1 MVQTD
6 KDRRM
11 SLNLNL
17 SIYSIAKPLSQFLD
31 EVSRIKDNHLKLSE
45 IDVYVGKLE
54 EERKKIDVFK
64 RELPLCMLLLN
75 EAIERLKEEA
85 SSVMMASNGKL
96 DVSQGSKLE
105 NDNKKNWM
113 SSAQLWISNSN
124 STDKEE
130 DRRVTQTCNNLNQG
144 GSFTPFNPPMINCSR
159 TEQNHQFNSRTEQNH
174 QFNKPHHIPKK
185 EQRRRW
191 SQDLHRRFVDALRRI
206 GGSQVA
212 TPKQIRDEM
221 KVDGLTNDEVKSHL
235 QKYRMH
241 IRKHPLSS
249 SDQPRETQSLISLSR
264 SGSPQSPLVGR
275 GLFNNNGSHISED
288 DEEEEKSD
296 GRSWRVGV
304 EENRGGGDVE
314 EDDGVSGA
322 DVVIHGPADGICAF
336 FGEVIATPIL
346 RRAPAVGVGV
356 VRGYSPRS
364 SLSQAR
370 AEVSAMKSSSS
381 GAYFLSACG
390 RHAQFH
396 RRVGAQTMA
405 VLT

>member
-17 SIYSIAKPLSQFLD
+17 SVYSIAKPLSQFLD
-31 EVSRIKDNHLKLSE
+31 EVSRIKDNHSKLSE

-96 DVSQGSKLE
+96 DVGQGSKLE

-113 SSAQLWISNSN
+113 SSAHLWISNSN
-124 STDKEE
+124 STNKEE

-275 GLFNNNGSHISED
+275 GLFNNNCSHISED

-296 GRSWRVGV
+296 GRSWRG
-304 EENRGGGDVE
+304 ESDKKRQ
-314 EDDGVSGA
+314 
-322 DVVIHGPADGICAF
+322 VVDF
-336 FGEVIATPIL
+336 EL
-346 RRAPAVGVGV
+346 
-356 VRGYSPRS
+356 
-364 SLSQAR
+364 
-370 AEVSAMKSSSS
+370 
-381 GAYFLSACG
+381 
-390 RHAQFH
+390 
-396 RRVGAQTMA
+396 
-405 VLT
+405 